1 VQPQVSESAGAARVG
16 RTVSEVMRPAVTT
29 IEPFAHL
36 AAAAYLMN
44 HADQS
49 ALVVVDTSD
58 RPTAIITESD
68 LLRAVARGT
77 DTGQSLIVDWMNRD
91 PETVHPDMPVTE
103 AAQIMVST
111 GRRHLPVVVEHRVV
125 GIVAITDVVDAL
137 VNSMRLASVVVYVS
151 DLGRAL
157 AFYQPLLR
165 YAVTVSDVDA
175 ALLVGPNG
183 SQLYLH
189 EVTGGLAH
197 DHDMIGL
204 QLVAWTAGSADE
216 LDRCE
221 ELLRERGAY
230 ERRDTSEGFAR
241 VEGRDPDGLPVLIT
255 YPGPE
260 RSPRHMISPRIY
272 RS

>member
-1 VQPQVSESAGAARVG
+1 MQSQVTG
-16 RTVSEVMRPAVTT
+16 RTVSDVMRPAVTT
-29 IEPFAHL
+29 IETHAHL

-49 ALVVVDTSD
+49 ALVVVDSND

-68 LLRAVARGT
+68 LLRAVAHGT

-91 PETVHPDMPVTE
+91 PETVRPDMTVTE
-103 AAQIMVST
+103 AAQIMMNT
-111 GRRHLPVVVEHRVV
+111 ARRHLPVVADDRVI
-125 GIVAITDVVDAL
+125 GIVAITDLVDAL
-137 VNSMRLASVVVYVS
+137 VNSMRLASAVVFVS

-157 AFYQPLLR
+157 GFYQPLLR
-165 YAVTVSDVDA
+165 YAITVSDVDA

-189 EVTGGLAH
+189 QVTDGPAH

-204 QLVAWTAGSADE
+204 QLVAWTAGSAAD

-221 ELLRERGAY
+221 GILRERGAY

-260 RSPRHMISPRIY
+260 RAPRHMISPRIY
-272 RS
+272 QA

>member
-1 VQPQVSESAGAARVG
+1 MQPQVAG
-16 RTVSEVMRPAVTT
+16 RTVADVMRPAVTT
-29 IEPFAHL
+29 IETHGHL

-49 ALVVVDTSD
+49 ALVVVDSND

-68 LLRAVARGT
+68 LLRAVAHGT
-77 DTGQSLIVDWMNRD
+77 DTGRSLIVDWMNRD
-91 PETVHPDMPVTE
+91 PETARPDMTVIE
-103 AAQIMVST
+103 AAQIMIGT
-111 GRRHLPVVVEHRVV
+111 ARRHLPVVADGRVV
-125 GIVAITDVVDAL
+125 GIVAITDLVHAL
-137 VNSMRLASVVVYVS
+137 VNSMRLASAVVFVS

-157 AFYQPLLR
+157 DFYQPLLR
-165 YAVTVSDVDA
+165 YAVMVSDVDA

-189 EVTGGLAH
+189 QVTGGAAH
-197 DHDMIGL
+197 DHDTIGL
-204 QLVAWTAGSADE
+204 QLVAWTAGSADD

-221 ELLRERGAY
+221 GMLRERGAY
-230 ERRDTSEGFAR
+230 ARRDADEGFAR

-260 RSPRHMISPRIY
+260 RAPRHMISPRIY
-272 RS
+272 QS

>member
-1 VQPQVSESAGAARVG
+1 VQPQVTG
-16 RTVSEVMRPAVTT
+16 RTVADVMRPAVTT
-29 IEPFAHL
+29 IEPYAHL

-49 ALVVVDTSD
+49 ALVVVDPND

-68 LLRAVARGT
+68 LLRAVAHGT

-91 PETVHPDMPVTE
+91 PETVRPDMTVTE
-103 AAQIMVST
+103 AAQIMMGT
-111 GRRHLPVVVEHRVV
+111 ATRHLPVVANHRVV
-125 GIVAITDVVDAL
+125 GIVAITDLVEAL
-137 VNSMRLASVVVYVS
+137 VNSMRLASAVLYVS
-151 DLGRAL
+151 DLSRAL
-157 AFYQPLLR
+157 GFYQPLLR
-165 YAVTVSDVDA
+165 YDITVSDVDA

-189 EVTGGLAH
+189 EVAGGPGH
-197 DHDMIGL
+197 DHGVIGL
-204 QLVAWTAGSADE
+204 QLVAWTAGSAAD

-221 ELLRERGAY
+221 EVLRERGAY

-260 RSPRHMISPRIY
+260 RAPRHMISPRIY
-272 RS
+272 QT